1 MPRLRQQHPFHMAFY
16 GQSMDSYEALDRS
29 RVEFRRVLAGVAH
42 EHWELGTPCEDWNVR
57 ELVNHVLGGNVRYTM
72 LLHGAGPAEV
82 AATRS
87 VDHIRAD
94 ALGSFDRSAAEVV
107 AAFEEP
113 DALERTVHHP
123 AGDRSGLDLLWLR
136 IAEWTVH
143 AWDLARAIGGDE
155 GLDAGLVDAL
165 LARLENHGT
174 GLESGGY
181 FKRGSAA
188 PAGTPTQARML
199 LIVGRDP

>member
-1 MPRLRQQHPFHMAFY
+1 MDAF
-16 GQSMDSYEALDRS
+16 ETLDRS
-29 RVEFRRVLAGVAH
+29 RVEFRRVLAGVTH
-42 EHWELGTPCEDWNVR
+42 EHWELATPCEGWDVR

-72 LLHGAGPAEV
+72 LLHGAGADEM

-87 VDHIRAD
+87 VDHIGAD
-94 ALGSFDRSAAEVV
+94 ALASFDTSAAEVV
-107 AAFEEP
+107 AAFEES

-136 IAEWTVH
+136 VAEWTIH

-155 GLDAGLVDAL
+155 SLDPDLVDTL
-165 LARLENHGT
+165 LNRLQAHGT

-181 FKRGSAA
+181 YESAKPA
-188 PAGTPTQARML
+188 PPDASPQAQLLLKAGRTP
-199 LIVGRDP
+199 